1 MARIVSFRG
10 LLYNQSKIPDPS
22 KVIAPPY
29 DVITP
34 EEQER
39 LYGRSPH
46 NIVRLILNR
55 DLDCYE
61 SAARLFERWQA
72 ERILVRDESPAI
84 YFLRHRFGLKG
95 VERERVGFIALARIE
110 ELSSGTIRPHERT
123 MEGPKDDR
131 FRLLSACRANL
142 SPIFGLYSQ
151 AEPTI
156 NQALAEHARGEPP
169 CIRVQDDA
177 GGACLLWR
185 VANPEV
191 IRLIRREMDDKT
203 LLIADGHHRYEAALD
218 YRDTLRREIR
228 NGTGREAFNYVMMYF
243 ANLSDSGLAILPTHR
258 LLQDSSSIPV
268 QKLDNALQ
276 RYFYVEAYP
285 KTAEGRRWFLKA
297 LTSGSKRH
305 RLMGTSF
312 RQDPRYLI
320 LRLKNKRSMH
330 RLAKHVSAVLRELDV
345 SALHTLVFG
354 HILGLTPE
362 QQARFI
368 SYTQD
373 EERALQ
379 SVETGSADA
388 AFILNPPRPD
398 EILAVALQG
407 EKMPQKS
414 TYFYP
419 KLYTGLVIN
428 KIDPNEEIREE

>member
-10 LLYNQSKIPDPS
+10 LLYNQSKIPDLS

-34 EEQER
+34 EEQES

-55 DLDCYE
+55 DRDCYD

-72 ERILVRDESPAI
+72 ERILVRDESPSI
-84 YFLRHRFGLKG
+84 YFLRHRFCVKG
-95 VERERVGFIALARIE
+95 EEKERLGFIALVRIE
-110 ELSSGTIRPHERT
+110 EPSSGTIRPHERT

-151 AEPTI
+151 AEATI
-156 NQALAEHARGEPP
+156 NRALAERAQGEPP
-169 CIRVQDDA
+169 FIQARDDG

-185 VANPEV
+185 VTDPEV
-191 IRLIRREMDDKT
+191 IRLIQREMDEKT
-203 LLIADGHHRYEAALD
+203 LLIADGHHRYEAALN
-218 YRDTLRREIR
+218 YRDTLRREGGK
-228 NGTGREAFNYVMMYF
+228 GTGRETFNYVLMYF
-243 ANLSDSGLAILPTHR
+243 ANLNDSGLTVLPTHR
-258 LLQDSSSIPV
+258 LLQDSSSISI

-285 KTAEGRRWFLKA
+285 KTQEGRRWFLKT
-297 LTSGSKRH
+297 LMSGSKRH

-312 RQDPRYLI
+312 RKDPRYLI
-320 LRLKNKRSMH
+320 LRLKNKRSMQ
-330 RLAKHVSAVLRELDV
+330 RLAKHMSTVLRELDV
-345 SALHTLVFG
+345 TTLHLLVFG
-354 HILGLTPE
+354 HILGLAPDK
-362 QQARFI
+362 QAQVI

-373 EERALQ
+373 EEQALQ
-379 SVETGSADA
+379 SVETGTSEA
-388 AFILNPPRPD
+388 AFILNPPRPE

-419 KLYTGLVIN
+419 KLHSGLVIN
-428 KIDPNEEIREE
+428 KIDPNEEILDE